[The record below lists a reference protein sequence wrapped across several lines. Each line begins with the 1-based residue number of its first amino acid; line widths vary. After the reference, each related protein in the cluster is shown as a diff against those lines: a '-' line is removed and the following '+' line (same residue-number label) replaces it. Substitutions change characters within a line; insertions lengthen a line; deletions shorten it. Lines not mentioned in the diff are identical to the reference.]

1 MYLIESD
8 RPADERLV
16 DVLLG
21 VLRTE
26 EAVLQ
31 TVYRGQAAEWVPAR
45 GRGRVL
51 LLVEGGRVQVL
62 VTGGRVQVLGAR
74 GCVRLGFEA
83 EHNLRIFP

>member
-8 RPADERLV
+8 RPTDERLV

-31 TVYRGQAAEWVPAR
+31 TVRRGQAAEWVQVLVV
-45 GRGRVL
+45 RGRV
-51 LLVEGGRVQVL
+51 
-62 VTGGRVQVLGAR
+62 
-74 GCVRLGFEA
+74 
-83 EHNLRIFP
+83 

>member
-31 TVYRGQAAEWVPAR
+31 TVYRGQAAEWVRAR
-45 GRGRVL
+45 GR
-51 LLVEGGRVQVL
+51 GRVQVL
-62 VTGGRVQVLGAR
+62 VTGGRIQLLGAGGR
-74 GCVRLGFEA
+74 VRLGFEA
-83 EHNLRIFP
+83 EDNLRIFP

>member
-1 MYLIESD
+1 MYSCLMYLIESD

-45 GRGRVL
+45 GRGRV
-51 LLVEGGRVQVL
+51 
-62 VTGGRVQVLGAR
+62 QVLGAGGR
-74 GCVRLGFEA
+74 VRLGFEA
-83 EHNLRIFP
+83 EDNLRIFP

>member
-1 MYLIESD
+1 MPHASFMYLIESD

-62 VTGGRVQVLGAR
+62 GAR

-83 EHNLRIFP
+83 EHNL

>member
-31 TVYRGQAAEWVPAR
+31 TVYRGQAAEWVPAW
-45 GRGRVL
+45 GRGACPGAGDGGACPGAGG
-51 LLVEGGRVQVL
+51 EGACQ
-62 VTGGRVQVLGAR
+62 AR
-74 GCVRLGFEA
+74 
-83 EHNLRIFP
+83 I

>member
-1 MYLIESD
+1 MHSCLMYLIESD

-45 GRGRVL
+45 GRGRV
-51 LLVEGGRVQVL
+51 
-62 VTGGRVQVLGAR
+62 QVLGAR

-83 EHNLRIFP
+83 EDNLRIFP

>member
-8 RPADERLV
+8 RPTDERLV

-31 TVYRGQAAEWVPAR
+31 TVRRGQAAEWVQAGGAR
-45 GRGRVL
+45 
-51 LLVEGGRVQVL
+51 GRVQVL
-62 VTGGRVQVLGAR
+62 VPRGRV
-74 GCVRLGFEA
+74 RLRFEA
-83 EHNLRIFP
+83 EDNLRIFP

>member
-8 RPADERLV
+8 RPTDERLV

-31 TVYRGQAAEWVPAR
+31 TVRRGQAAEWVQ
-45 GRGRVL
+45 VL
-51 LLVEGGRVQVL
+51 VVRGRVQVL
-62 VTGGRVQVLGAR
+62 VVRGRVQVLVVR
-74 GCVRLGFEA
+74 GRVRLGFEA
-83 EHNLRIFP
+83 EDNLRIFP

>member
-8 RPADERLV
+8 RPTDERLV

-31 TVYRGQAAEWVPAR
+31 TVRRGQAAEWVHAR
-45 GRGRVL
+45 ARGRVL
-51 LLVEGGRVQVL
+51 VLVVRGRV
-62 VTGGRVQVLGAR
+62 
-74 GCVRLGFEA
+74 RLRFEA
-83 EHNLRIFP
+83 EDNLRIFP